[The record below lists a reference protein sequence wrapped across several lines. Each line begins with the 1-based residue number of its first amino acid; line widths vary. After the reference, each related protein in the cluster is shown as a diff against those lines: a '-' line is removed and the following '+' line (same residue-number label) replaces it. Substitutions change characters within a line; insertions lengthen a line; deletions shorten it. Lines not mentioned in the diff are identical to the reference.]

1 METSQKD
8 VESLPTT
15 IQEVETLIKQYDSEL
30 QAIEDAFR
38 ELVTSEDPSKGIFH
52 ASEIHENR
60 QQKNIAE
67 VNRQFAVNKRNRLR
81 MEAEPF

>member
-1 METSQKD
+1 METNQKD

-15 IQEVETLIKQYDSEL
+15 IPEVEALIKQYDSEL
-30 QAIEDAFR
+30 KAIEDAFR
-38 ELVTSEDPSKGIFH
+38 ELVASENPAKGIFH

-60 QQKNIAE
+60 QKKNIAE
-67 VNRQFAVNKRNRLR
+67 VNRQFAVNRRNRLR